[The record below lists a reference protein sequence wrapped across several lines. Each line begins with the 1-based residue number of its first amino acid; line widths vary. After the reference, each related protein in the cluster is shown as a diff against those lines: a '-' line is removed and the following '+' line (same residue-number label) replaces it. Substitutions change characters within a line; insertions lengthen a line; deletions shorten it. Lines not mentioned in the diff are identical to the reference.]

1 MSLKKSI
8 SINDMPEA
16 TPEVID
22 HLRPYSYEEVQLAL
36 AYAANAA
43 LTEAPHSTHSYLPNT
58 PEEAKDFRPH
68 LWVIAAICAAMRGIR
83 EGARP
88 VHSHGACHPRYRLG
102 GGGPGTRPSHGEP
115 YDYGLCFVGVCPRGS
130 RGTRQGRGRCVC
142 LEHAMAQR
150 HGQAKHPSTPGVVT
164 MNDLIRLGKF
174 LLFLV
179 IFFFFWAACSG

>member
-22 HLRPYSYEEVQLAL
+22 HLRPYSYGEVQLAL

-83 EGARP
+83 EGTRP
-88 VHSHGACHPRYRLG
+88 VL
-102 GGGPGTRPSHGEP
+102 GEP
-115 YDYGLCFVGVCPRGS
+115 FARFIPTEPVTRDIALVAEGRELGLLTES
-130 RGTRQGRGRCVC
+130 RMTTDSVSSVYARVAVAVLDKAVADAYALSTQWPSGTG
-142 LEHAMAQR
+142 
-150 HGQAKHPSTPGVVT
+150 KPSTPQP
-164 MNDLIRLGKF
+164 LE
-174 LLFLV
+174 
-179 IFFFFWAACSG
+179 